1 MKETRERSISY
12 IRANIMYLPDR
23 ELNICKAIV
32 RSMSM
37 KTCCSW
43 ADAEWGRPVL
53 TMEAQK
59 EADNA
64 YRFMDMIG
72 HCLACS
78 HSYSPA
84 CILEDVSA
92 ASPAD
97 SLVIGWNIGDLIIID
112 VQAVMREWRDAGYI
126 PVKMSDMVHALDKS
140 GYTITQ
146 HGQPKTAVRNGKR
159 RMVVFVA
166 PATVQD
172 FVNRVKK
179 EAEI

>member
-1 MKETRERSISY
+1 MKETRERSISS

-23 ELNICKAIV
+23 ELRICESFV
-32 RSMSM
+32 RTMAANTYSS
-37 KTCCSW
+37 
-43 ADAEWGRPVL
+43 DAEWSRPVL
-53 TMEAQK
+53 TMDAQK

-84 CILEDVSA
+84 CILEDVNA

-97 SLVIGWNIGDLIIID
+97 SLVVGWNVSDSIVID

-126 PVKMSDMVHALDKS
+126 LVMTADMIHALEKS
-140 GYTITQ
+140 GYTITLPR
-146 HGQPKTAVRNGKR
+146 QPKTAVRNGKR
-159 RMVVFVA
+159 RIVVFVA

-172 FVNRVKK
+172 FVNRAKK